1 MSFGALAFLNP
12 WLLAALA
19 TLPIIYWLL
28 RTVPP
33 SPHQVTFPPTRI
45 LVGLENQEKTPAA
58 SPWWLTLIRLL
69 AAALLIFALAEP
81 VLNPSRE
88 AALDG
93 IGPGR
98 HRRRQRLGVRLA
110 LGRAHAHGRSD
121 HLRGREQEPA
131 RRHRA
136 DGEHGQSFHRAHR
149 GAGRSALD
157 RRRAQSAAVC
167 ARPARCRR
175 ARSKRH
181 WPAPRAPASS
191 G

>member
-81 VLNPSRE
+81 VLNPSRD

-93 IGPGR
+93 SGPVAIVIDNGWASASR
-98 HRRRQRLGVRLA
+98 WDERTPV
-110 LGRAHAHGRSD
+110 SYT
-121 HLRGREQEPA
+121 HLTLPTNRE
-131 RRHRA
+131 
-136 DGEHGQSFHRAHR
+136 
-149 GAGRSALD
+149 
-157 RRRAQSAAVC
+157 V
-167 ARPARCRR
+167 
-175 ARSKRH
+175 
-181 WPAPRAPASS
+181 
-191 G
+191 

>member
-88 AALDG
+88 AALEG
-93 IGPGR
+93 TGPVAIVVDNGWASASR
-98 HRRRQRLGVRLA
+98 WDERMRMIDRVIAEAEGKSRAVVVVPTASTAKALPRASRRRPK
-110 LGRAHAHGRSD
+110 RAPPQPRSF
-121 HLRGREQEPA
+121 RNP
-131 RRHRA
+131 
-136 DGEHGQSFHRAHR
+136 S
-149 GAGRSALD
+149 
-157 RRRAQSAAVC
+157 
-167 ARPARCRR
+167 RPIASPPR
-175 ARSKRH
+175 ARSKPRS
-181 WPAPRAPASS
+181 PAPRAAPASS